1 MRKHYTL
8 LIITLA
14 AVLLTGCSKFRFP
27 GVYRIDIPQGN
38 FTTEDMLS
46 QLQPGMTPDQ
56 VTYVMGEPILIDPFT
71 DNAWFYP
78 MIYQPGKGKKTEQ
91 RIVVYFEDGY
101 FSHYDGHVINHQV
114 AEKQDKELDRHQELE
129 LRRQEQ
135 EELEHRRQEQEELE
149 RRRQEQE
156 HDRERAKSK
165 HSRIILENDTTPHH
179 QPGIPTR

>member
-46 QLQPGMTPDQ
+46 QLRPGMTPDQ

-78 MIYQPGKGKKTEQ
+78 MIYQPGKGEKTEQ
-91 RIVVYFEDGY
+91 RIVVYFEKGY
-101 FSHYDGHVINHQV
+101 FSHYDGHVIDVLNHQV
-114 AEKQDKELDRHQELE
+114 AEKQDKEL
-129 LRRQEQ
+129 
-135 EELEHRRQEQEELE
+135 E

-156 HDRERAKSK
+156 RERADTK
-165 HSRIILENDTTPHH
+165 HSPITLENDDAPHH
-179 QPGIPTR
+179 QPGVPTR